1 MQTSFKKIKIT
12 NLKKST
18 LANKNKKINL
28 ANKRTKLQINIEDN
42 NKLSNDKTNFG
53 RQISSSNSYNLST
66 TAGSQE
72 KINKENDKNKYID
85 NDTIVEKNEENKQSI
100 DKKEKKINNL
110 ITKNDIINK
119 TENNKINNKWKI
131 KKIKLENIK
140 KIKEFIDKL
149 EKDTKSKIA
158 VLNNVNNLNNDK
170 KKAKKIY
177 LNSHTKYLKDDINV
191 LPQINTF
198 YNKNKKIFPRISTA
212 HRNIQQN
219 IDKFSKQYENRN
231 NLKNNKNRIKI
242 EENKK
247 LKHFIQ
253 ETHFFPRYITEKD
266 QHNIIKDHYRTTQHW
281 NKKEYNDIFQKRDKM
296 LMEIFQ
302 YNHPG
307 EKKDRYIPK
316 FLQNNLDPFNNTKR
330 LYHKPWYMWK
340 K

>member
-1 MQTSFKKIKIT
+1 MQTHFKKIKIT
-12 NLKKST
+12 NLGKST

-53 RQISSSNSYNLST
+53 RQISSSNSYVSST
-66 TAGSQE
+66 RVNSQE
-72 KINKENDKNKYID
+72 NNTKGKKYTY
-85 NDTIVEKNEENKQSI
+85 NDTIVEKNDENKQSI

-131 KKIKLENIK
+131 KKRKLENIK
-140 KIKEFIDKL
+140 KIKEFIDGL

-170 KKAKKIY
+170 KKQKKIY
-177 LNSHTKYLKDDINV
+177 LNLHTKYLKDDINV

-231 NLKNNKNRIKI
+231 NLKNNKNHFKIK
-242 EENKK
+242 ENNK
-247 LKHFIQ
+247 LKKFIK

-266 QHNIIKDHYRTTQHW
+266 KLNIIKDHYRTTQNW
-281 NKKEYNDIFQKRDKM
+281 RNNKWGDIFQKRDEM
-296 LMEIFQ
+296 LDNIFVS
-302 YNHPG
+302 NHRNKNKCDFIPRCMLDNLNVFR
-307 EKKDRYIPK
+307 KK
-316 FLQNNLDPFNNTKR
+316 
-330 LYHKPWYMWK
+330 K
-340 K
+340 KLLH